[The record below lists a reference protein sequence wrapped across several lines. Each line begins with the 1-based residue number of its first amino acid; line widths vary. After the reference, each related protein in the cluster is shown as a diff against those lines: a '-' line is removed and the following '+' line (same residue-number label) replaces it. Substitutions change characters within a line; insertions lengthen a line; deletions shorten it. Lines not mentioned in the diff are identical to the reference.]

1 MKILLFLAF
10 LIVFSPV
17 SAQETDVD
25 VLTARAKNGDVEASG
40 QLGKYLFDIEKNPRS
55 AEKWLK
61 ASADA
66 GNVES
71 KYYLARVYDSAGKRS
86 NAEIVA
92 LLQESAGRGYVPA
105 QVMLGK
111 ILQFGRRGV
120 PQNTDQARGWY
131 EMAAAKGSGEAMAQL
146 RVIYAQTGDQSV
158 KAGLADENVEWLT
171 LGAKQGDADAAA
183 ALGGLFETGRGVK
196 RDFKRAAELYQ
207 TAAEAGNTQAMAGLG
222 KLYANGDGVEQNDE
236 RAIFWLDRAA
246 RAGYVEAQ
254 RKLAEVYTLRS
265 SDKPKAYAWLVLALS
280 ALFPA
285 ADDLSAVS
293 PDLER
298 LMRSMTAEEIRAGQA
313 YALDMLEIVKAN
325 KRKQR
330 TE

>member
-1 MKILLFLAF
+1 MKALLFALMLA
-10 LIVFSPV
+10 VSPAL
-17 SAQETDVD
+17 AQDADLD
-25 VLTARAKNGDVEASG
+25 VLVARAKNGDADAAG

-171 LGAKQGDADAAA
+171 LGAKQGDVDAAA

-313 YALDMLEIVKAN
+313 YALEMLEIVKAN
-325 KRKQR
+325 KRKPR
-330 TE
+330 TK